1 MAATSA
7 LLHLQSLSA
16 WGKAKFQLPL
26 RLQGADLPTVDVFL
40 PCCGEDLAVIINTV
54 RAACALD
61 YPSKQYRVIV
71 LDDGCSQ
78 RVHDGVNS
86 LIREHD
92 YQNLYYTSRNA
103 KIRSHSKGANLNFG
117 LEYVATLESGP
128 SEYIA
133 VLDIDMIPLP
143 HWLRAMLPY
152 IVQDEKVALANPAQR
167 FYNIPDKDP
176 FLQNLDIFFD
186 GMEPIKDCVSA
197 SWCRSLLS
205 FQFYPDRSKHSLV
218 IAQPI
223 VLQMHSLSFQS

>member
-1 MAATSA
+1 M
-7 LLHLQSLSA
+7 
-16 WGKAKFQLPL
+16 
-26 RLQGADLPTVDVFL
+26 
-40 PCCGEDLAVIINTV
+40 NTV

-61 YPSKQYRVIV
+61 YPSERYRIIV
-71 LDDGCSQ
+71 LDDGRSQ
-78 RVHDGVNS
+78 RVHDSVNS

-92 YQNLYYTSRNA
+92 YKNLYYTSRNVE
-103 KIRSHSKGANLNFG
+103 IRSHSKGANLNFG
-117 LEYVATLESGP
+117 LEYVATLESGS

-205 FQFYPDRSKHSLV
+205 FHFHPNRKTL
-218 IAQPI
+218 
-223 VLQMHSLSFQS
+223 